1 MSQYEI
7 DHLRPVS
14 SFDLNDPYQQLVCFN
29 FRNARPIFKKKNR
42 EKSDKYYPLA
52 ELAWVE
58 RMQALGYEGELF
70 LKYEEGNSY

>member
-1 MSQYEI
+1 MSTKLWEI
-7 DHLRPVS
+7 S
-14 SFDLNDPYQQLVCFN
+14 TING
-29 FRNARPIFKKKNR
+29 
-42 EKSDKYYPLA
+42 PLD